1 MIVKLRKRA
10 MALSTLIIETKGLE
24 HSKMIN
30 GRWLSSHLFYFYF
43 RSKKIDMATNYDNEL
58 EFKVRDYECDLQGI
72 VNNSV
77 YQNYLEHARHEFL
90 DEIGVNFKELF
101 DRNIVAV
108 VARIDLS
115 YKTPL
120 QSNDR
125 FVVRTRVEHKGIKY
139 MFYQDIYR
147 LPDEKL
153 CLKGIV
159 TTTTLIDGKLA
170 VCNELAEALT
180 KSGQ

>member
-1 MIVKLRKRA
+1 MLKAACWVAFFITF
-10 MALSTLIIETKGLE
+10 MA
-24 HSKMIN
+24 
-30 GRWLSSHLFYFYF
+30 
-43 RSKKIDMATNYDNEL
+43 SKKFIMAQQYDYEL

-77 YQNYLEHARHEFL
+77 YQNYLEHTRHEFL
-90 DEIGVNFKELF
+90 DSLGVNFKELF
-101 DRNIVAV
+101 ERNIVAV
-108 VARIDLS
+108 VARIDLQ

-120 QSNDR
+120 KSNDK

-170 VCNELAEALT
+170 VCNELAEALGST
-180 KSGQ
+180 DQ